1 MENGERKEGN
11 IWRRQ
16 IFSQWKQRKAEKEKR
31 EIIGEDKY
39 LVRGS
44 KEKGRRKWGNIW
56 RRQIFCKWKQ
66 RKAKNEKGEI
76 FGEEQYLVRGRAHIK

>member
-31 EIIGEDKY
+31 EIFAEVNHFAETI
-39 LVRGS
+39 
-44 KEKGRRKWGNIW
+44 
-56 RRQIFCKWKQ
+56 
-66 RKAKNEKGEI
+66 
-76 FGEEQYLVRGRAHIK
+76 